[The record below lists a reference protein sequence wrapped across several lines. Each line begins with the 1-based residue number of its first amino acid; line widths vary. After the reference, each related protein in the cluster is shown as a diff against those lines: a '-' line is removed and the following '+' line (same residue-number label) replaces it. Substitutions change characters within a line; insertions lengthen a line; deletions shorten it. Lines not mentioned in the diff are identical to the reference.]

1 MDIWIRTQN
10 RERLLKVNDIF
21 MGVTKNIVEMSNVY
35 LLLTF
40 NGREVE
46 LGRYKSKERALEVL
60 DEIQD
65 KIKNM
70 YILENCKL
78 PKKSCI
84 EQSLVMNDF
93 NIYEMPNEWEE
104 K

>member
-21 MGVTKNIVEMSNVY
+21 MDVTKNIVEMSNVY

-93 NIYEMPNEWEE
+93 NIYEMPHEWEE